1 MSMRLRMLCLAVA
14 VALPAIA
21 EEFSGGL
28 WRTFEYDEPTD
39 VPIVFSGESRG
50 KDAFSSDYCI
60 WLDIWYDD
68 GTPVWQRR
76 ADWSPGTHDWEK
88 ATGAFVPARPVKKIE
103 MHAFLRNGKG
113 KAEFR
118 NLSLERREGNGDLLG
133 VAQWMTERPFANHDR
148 LVAEVFNGRK
158 IERIT
163 RYRPS
168 AARTECSPHHQS
180 PAAGEPSTP
189 PEPPAL
195 PETETVVWIADS
207 MRRVTPL
214 TFPDE
219 AARLESSP
227 HLAAFVSLA
236 RRERES
242 FQIEISCGGKTEWRD
257 GGVVLPVLQNERG
270 EALKGSLKWQRI
282 GYVAREPG
290 YYPHPDGVPQTEMW
304 LPDPLLPPAPFRVRP
319 ASTQGLWFTVHAEA
333 DAAPG
338 LYSGDVTLTEGGEP
352 RATVRVTAKVEDFSL
367 PETFGMNTSFSV
379 MDGFTRAQYPDRF
392 EEKKRE
398 SWDIMLDHRLNP
410 DDISRTSPPKIE
422 DLLYARSR
430 GMNLFN
436 VLNIVPQPKDPNVKW
451 VCWVPPAATEDP
463 AFFPAFKARLAPYV
477 AELRKHGL
485 EKLAYL
491 YGFDERESEYYPGI
505 DKLWRKLK
513 ADFPEIPVMTTA
525 MMYRDYAAGKTN
537 LPSLLTTDWYCP
549 LTDVYRPDIS
559 DEMRRLGKKAWWYV
573 CCGPRYP
580 YANFASLEYPP
591 AEGRLL
597 GWMTHLYRA
606 DGLLYWHVN
615 YWDGPCID
623 EGDTFI
629 PNWKTASPHR
639 MPGDGIMLYP
649 GREHIL
655 PSIRLAQVR
664 DAVEDYEWLQLAAA
678 KAGPDAANAASRT
691 LIRSMTDFTR
701 APADIRA
708 ARDCLAE
715 IITGQRGNNMT
726 KNASQV
732 FPASPTEAPSMTAPA
747 AKPRVVVVNEDN
759 DHYFKQDSS
768 LMTVEALEAY
778 IDKMA
783 GGKVTHFF
791 MCPSGQRPSYNSKVW
806 EPIWTGLD
814 EPNGLNH
821 GVYTTWAKNAKLL
834 FDKGIDPYHVWIRRC
849 RERGISP
856 WLSPRMNDAHN
867 ADQKNPFRSTTFW
880 REHDELHC
888 EPGYRGGDQSKTTFN
903 FALQPVQDYTFALV
917 QEQLDRYDIDGYEL
931 DFMRFADYFPWEIA
945 EQSSHHLD
953 RFVKRVRDYADAKAA
968 ERGHPI
974 LLGVRVAPTPAGARS
989 KGCDVGKWVREGWV
1003 DWVCASTYWE
1013 TPDYNTPVAEWRE
1026 WFGDRADKVM
1036 LLAGTDHG
1044 LASTRWNEG
1053 GIRLDME
1060 MKYYAGFADVQWGN
1074 GVDGLYLFNIPYLP
1088 TELEKVCRQ
1097 GLFPENLAVQFR
1109 AYPVSY
1115 RWEAWGGSSN
1125 DLQLSRKS
1133 DQPNEFKLRL
1143 GTRPTGRVSVLLG
1156 VLEEGEFNP
1165 DVTLNGVAATGS
1177 ETMVM
1182 EIRPTGIFN
1191 KQRDYHCRRYHFP
1204 AEAVHGGAGN
1214 IVRVEPTEEAKTIVW
1229 VEIDL
1234 APETSASV
1242 D

>member
-1 MSMRLRMLCLAVA
+1 MRLGLRLLRLVFAA
-14 VALPAIA
+14 AATTAAA
-21 EEFSGGL
+21 EEGFKGGL
-28 WRTFEYDEPTD
+28 WRTFKYDEPTD
-39 VPIVFSGESRG
+39 EPIVFSGESRCE
-50 KDAFSSDYCI
+50 KAFSSEYCI
-60 WLDIWYDD
+60 WLDLWYDD

-76 ADWSPGTHDWEK
+76 ADWTPGTHDWEK
-88 ATGAFVPARPVKKIE
+88 TVGAFVPERPVKKIE
-103 MHAFLRNGKG
+103 MHAFLRNGEG

-118 NLSLERREGNGDLLG
+118 NLKLERREGKDDVLG
-133 VAQWMTERPFANHDR
+133 AVQWMTERPYANRDR
-148 LVAEVFNGRK
+148 LVVDVFTGRK
-158 IERIT
+158 IERRMSERELPAPLPGIW
-163 RYRPS
+163 
-168 AARTECSPHHQS
+168 EC
-180 PAAGEPSTP
+180 
-189 PEPPAL
+189 AL
-195 PETETVVWIADS
+195 PKGETVVWTADS

-214 TFPDE
+214 TFPDTAERTAAPE
-219 AARLESSP
+219 AS
-227 HLAAFVSLA
+227 VSLA
-236 RRERES
+236 KRERES
-242 FQIEISCGGKTEWRD
+242 FQIEISCGEEAEWRD
-257 GGVVLPVLQNERG
+257 GGVVLPVLRNARG
-270 EALKGSLKWQRI
+270 EALKGALEWRRV
-282 GYVAREPG
+282 GYVRREPG
-290 YYPHPDGVPQTEMW
+290 YYPHPCGVPPHEMW

-319 ASTQGLWFTVHAEA
+319 ASTQGLWITVHAA
-333 DAAPG
+333 PDAVPG
-338 LYSGDVTLTEGGEP
+338 VYSGDLTLTEGGEP

-367 PETFGMNTSFSV
+367 PETFGMKTSFSV

-398 SWDIMLDHRLNP
+398 SWDILLDHRLNP
-410 DDISRTSPPKIE
+410 DDISRTSPPEIG

-436 VLNIVPQPKDPNVKW
+436 ILNIVPPPKDPSVKW
-451 VCWVPPAATEDP
+451 VCWVPPETTEDP
-463 AFFPAFKARLAPYV
+463 AFYPAFKARLAPYV

-505 DKLWRKLK
+505 DELWRKLK
-513 ADFPEIPVMTTA
+513 ADFPDIPVMTTA

-537 LPSLLTTDWYCP
+537 LPCLLTTDWHCP
-549 LTDVYRPDIS
+549 LTDVYRPDVS
-559 DEMRRLGKKAWWYV
+559 DEMRRRGKKVWWYV

-591 AEGRLL
+591 VEGRLL

-615 YWDGPCID
+615 YWNGPCVD
-623 EGDTFI
+623 EGDTFL
-629 PNWKTASPHR
+629 PDWKTASSLR
-639 MPGDGIMLYP
+639 MPGDGVLLYP
-649 GREHIL
+649 GREHVL

-678 KAGPDAANAASRT
+678 KAGADAADAASRS
-691 LIRSMTDFTR
+691 LVRSMTNFTR
-701 APADIRA
+701 DPAAVRA
-708 ARDCLAE
+708 ARDRLAE
-715 IITGQRGNNMT
+715 TIAGNGENDM
-726 KNASQV
+726 NESESQNL
-732 FPASPTEAPSMTAPA
+732 PASSPATAPSAPA
-747 AKPRVVVVNEDN
+747 FGAKPRVVVVNEDN

-778 IDKMA
+778 VDKMA

-791 MCPSGQRPSYNSKVW
+791 MCPSGQRPSYGSKAW
-806 EPIWTGLD
+806 EPIWTGLG
-814 EPNGLNH
+814 EPDGLNQ

-834 FDKGIDPYHVWIRRC
+834 FDRGIDPYAVWIRRC

-856 WLSPRMNDAHN
+856 WLSPRMNDCHDAN
-867 ADQKNPFRSTTFW
+867 RKNPFRSTFFW

-888 EPGYRGGDQSKTTFN
+888 EPGYRGGDGNRATFN
-903 FALQPVQDYTFALV
+903 FAHDAVQDYTFALV
-917 QEQLDRYDIDGYEL
+917 KEQLDRYDIDGYEL
-931 DFMRFADYFPWEIA
+931 DFMRFHDYFPRA
-945 EQSSHHLD
+945 VAAGSSHHLD
-953 RFVKRVRDYADAKAA
+953 RFVKRVRDYVDAKAA

-1026 WFGDRADKVM
+1026 WFGDRADEVV

-1044 LASTRWNEG
+1044 VASTLWNQG

-1088 TELEKVCRQ
+1088 AELEKVCRQ
-1097 GLFPENLAVQFR
+1097 GLFPEDLDGQLR

-1115 RWEAWGGSSN
+1115 RWEAWGGSPD

-1133 DQPNEFKLRL
+1133 DRPNEFAVRL
-1143 GTRPTGRVSVLLG
+1143 GTRPTGRVSVVLG
-1156 VLEEGEFNP
+1156 VLEKGAFNP

-1177 ETMVM
+1177 CEELMQ
-1182 EIRPTGIFN
+1182 IRPTGIVG
-1191 KQRDYHCRRYHFP
+1191 KQMDYHCRRYFFP
-1204 AEAVHGGAGN
+1204 DGAVHGGAGN
-1214 IVRVEPTEEAKTIVW
+1214 VVRVGPTDEAKTIVW
-1229 VEIDL
+1229 CEIDL
-1234 APETSASV
+1234 EP
-1242 D
+1242 